1 VREEWRINGN
11 VSMEGGMKP
20 INSLGKLWLID
31 LCQWLRV
38 WQKKEEN
45 TKIEIRICIQE
56 KKKHTLT
63 G

>member
-1 VREEWRINGN
+1 
-11 VSMEGGMKP
+11 MKP
-20 INSLGKLWLID
+20 INSLGKLWLMD

-45 TKIEIRICIQE
+45 TKIEIRICMP
-56 KKKHTLT
+56 KKRTLT